1 MEYLKKFIL
10 KFIGQN
16 QLKRTLV
23 KNTGFMFGG
32 DIATKAFRLLI
43 ILILGKMLSPNEYG
57 QLFEAMAVV
66 LVISE
71 LIDVRIG
78 EAVTKFATDYLVK
91 NQKNKALSIIK
102 IGYLVD
108 ALLGILCFCII
119 MLIGDIVAQKVFHG
133 HIYSKLIKIYALAP
147 LLSTVN
153 STSLA
158 IIQTF
163 KKFKIMSI
171 FNASSAF
178 ARLIFPVGL
187 ASFGLEYIMFGYV
200 LAAFIPAVCLLVVV
214 LKFLRAEFSNIKT
227 SNIMPEMK
235 KILPFTFH
243 TTISVTFKSV
253 IRQMDVVLLG
263 FFKSPEIVAYYKIA
277 LAYVNIL
284 GFVTGPVGTVIYPTL
299 TSLWA
304 EKNVLLYRK
313 ILKRISNIMIFASC
327 AGAAVMVIAG
337 PYIFRIWKQIYLN
350 SMPAIRIMIFA
361 IVVSNIFCWTRPT
374 ILSVGKPYIST
385 IGNMSGALTLVLA
398 SFLLVPWLGL
408 IGMAITYVL
417 VYITITS
424 IVLIMLRKS
433 VFNYEI

>member
-16 QLKRTLV
+16 QLKRALI

-32 DIATKAFRLLI
+32 DIATKTFRLLI

-108 ALLGILCFCII
+108 GALGILCFCVV
-119 MLIGDIVAQKVFHG
+119 MLIADIIAQKVFHG
-133 HIYSKLIKIYALAP
+133 HVSSKLIKIYALAP

-153 STSLA
+153 GTSIA

-163 KKFKIMSI
+163 KKFKAMSV

-178 ARLIFPVGL
+178 ARFVFPVGL
-187 ASFGLEYIMFGYV
+187 ASLGLEYIMFGYV
-200 LAAFIPAVCLLVVV
+200 LAAFIPTICLSIVVFK
-214 LKFLRAEFSNIKT
+214 LIRTQFKGIKT
-227 SNIMPEMK
+227 LNIFPEMR

-277 LAYVNIL
+277 LAYVNML

-304 EKNVLLYRK
+304 EKNVELYRK
-313 ILKRISNIMIFASC
+313 ILRKISWTMIFISV
-327 AGAAVMVIAG
+327 AGAAAMIIAG
-337 PYIFRIWKQIYLN
+337 PYIFKIWKPIYLN
-350 SMPAIRIMIFA
+350 SMPAIRVMIFA
-361 IVVSNIFCWTRPT
+361 V
-374 ILSVGKPYIST
+374 IL
-385 IGNMSGALTLVLA
+385 
-398 SFLLVPWLGL
+398 
-408 IGMAITYVL
+408 
-417 VYITITS
+417 
-424 IVLIMLRKS
+424 
-433 VFNYEI
+433 

>member
-16 QLKRTLV
+16 QLKRTLI

-32 DIATKAFRLLI
+32 DIATKTFRLLI
-43 ILILGKMLSPNEYG
+43 ILILGKILSPNEYG

-91 NQKNKALSIIK
+91 NQKNKALSIIR

-108 ALLGILCFCII
+108 TLLGILCFCII

-133 HIYSKLIKIYALAP
+133 HVSSRLIKIYALSP

-153 STSLA
+153 GTSLA

-163 KKFKIMSI
+163 KKFKIMSV
-171 FNASSAF
+171 FNALSAF
-178 ARLIFPVGL
+178 ARFVFPVSLVGL
-187 ASFGLEYIMFGYV
+187 GLEYIMFGYV
-200 LAAFIPAVCLLVVV
+200 LAAFIPAVCLSVVV
-214 LKFLRAEFSNIKT
+214 LKLIKTQFKGIRASNIL
-227 SNIMPEMK
+227 PEMK

-253 IRQMDVVLLG
+253 IREMDVVLLG

-277 LAYVNIL
+277 LAYVNTL

-304 EKNVLLYRK
+304 EKNISLYKKILRK
-313 ILKRISNIMIFASC
+313 ISSVMIFVSG
-327 AGAAVMVIAG
+327 AGAAIIVIAG
-337 PYIFRIWKQIYLN
+337 PHIFRIWKPVYLN
-350 SMPAIRIMIFA
+350 SMPAIRVMIFA
-361 IVVSNIFCWTRPT
+361 VILSNIFCWMRST
-374 ILSVGKPYIST
+374 ILSSGKPYIST
-385 IGNMSGALTLVLA
+385 ISNMGGAIALILA

-408 IGMAITYVL
+408 MGMAITYVL
-417 VYITITS
+417 VYTAIIS
-424 IVLIMLRKS
+424 IALIMLRKS
-433 VFNYEI
+433 VFNYEF

>member
-1 MEYLKKFIL
+1 MKSLRKFIL

-32 DIATKAFRLLI
+32 DIATKVFRLLI
-43 ILILGKMLSPNEYG
+43 MLILMKLLSPNEYG

-71 LIDVRIG
+71 LIDIRIG
-78 EAVTKFATDYLVK
+78 EAVTKFATDYLAK

-108 ALLGILCFCII
+108 ALLGILCFCVV
-119 MLIGDIVAQKVFHG
+119 MLLGDVIAQKIFHG
-133 HIYSKLIKIYALAP
+133 HVSSKLIKIYALAP

-153 STSLA
+153 GTSLA

-178 ARLIFPVGL
+178 ARFIFPVGL
-187 ASFGLEYIMFGYV
+187 AYLGLEYIMLGYV
-200 LAAFIPAVCLLVVV
+200 LAAFVPGACLLIIV
-214 LKFLRAEFSNIKT
+214 LKLLRAEFGNVKASNIA
-227 SNIMPEMK
+227 PEIK

-243 TTISVTFKSV
+243 TTVSVTFKSV

-277 LAYVNIL
+277 LAYVNTL
-284 GFVTGPVGTVIYPTL
+284 GFVTGPIGTVIYPTL

-304 EKNVLLYRK
+304 EKNTLLYKK
-313 ILKRISNIMIFASC
+313 ILKKISGIMILVSC

-337 PYIFRIWKQIYLN
+337 PYIFRIWKPVYLN
-350 SMPAIRIMIFA
+350 SMPAIRVMIFA
-361 IVVSNIFCWTRPT
+361 VILSNVFCWTRPT

-385 IGNMSGALTLVLA
+385 IGNMIGAFTLVLA
-398 SFLLVPWLGL
+398 SFLLVPWLGFM
-408 IGMAITYVL
+408 GMAITYVL
-417 VYITITS
+417 VYVVITS
-424 IVLIMLRKS
+424 IILIMLRKS

>member
-1 MEYLKKFIL
+1 MKSLKKFIL

-16 QLKRTLV
+16 QLKRALI

-32 DIATKAFRLLI
+32 DIATKIFRLLI
-43 ILILGKMLSPNEYG
+43 ILILAKILSTNEYG
-57 QLFEAMAVV
+57 QLLEAMAVV

-108 ALLGILCFCII
+108 AFLGILCFCII
-119 MLIGDIVAQKVFHG
+119 MLISDIAAQKVLHG
-133 HIYSKLIKIYALAP
+133 HVSSKLIKIYALAP

-153 STSLA
+153 GTSRA

-163 KKFKIMSI
+163 KKFKIMSV
-171 FNASSAF
+171 FNTLSAF
-178 ARLIFPVGL
+178 ARLVFPVSLVG
-187 ASFGLEYIMFGYV
+187 FGLEYIMFGYV
-200 LAAFIPAVCLLVVV
+200 LAAFIPTVCLSIVVFK
-214 LKFLRAEFSNIKT
+214 LIRTQFKGIKT
-227 SNIMPEMK
+227 SNILPEIK

-253 IRQMDVVLLG
+253 IREMDVVLLG

-277 LAYVNIL
+277 LAYVNTL

-304 EKNVLLYRK
+304 EKNVLLYKK
-313 ILKRISNIMIFASC
+313 ILKRISGIMVFVSC

-337 PYIFRIWKQIYLN
+337 PYIFRIWKPEYLK
-350 SMPAIRIMIFA
+350 SMPAIRVMIFA
-361 IVVSNIFCWTRPT
+361 VILSNIFCWTRPA
-374 ILSVGKPYIST
+374 ILSAGKPYIST
-385 IGNMSGALTLVLA
+385 IGNMSGAFTLVLA

-408 IGMAITYVL
+408 MGMAITYVL
-417 VYITITS
+417 VYVVITS
-424 IVLIMLRKS
+424 IVLIMLRGT

>member
-16 QLKRTLV
+16 QLKRTLI
-23 KNTGFMFGG
+23 KHTGFMFGG
-32 DIATKAFRLLI
+32 DIATKVFRLLI
-43 ILILGKMLSPNEYG
+43 ILILGKILSPNEYG

-71 LIDVRIG
+71 LIDIRIG
-78 EAVTKFATDYLVK
+78 EAVIKFATDYLLK

-102 IGYLVD
+102 IGYFVD
-108 ALLGILCFCII
+108 AFLGILCFCVV
-119 MLIGDIVAQKVFHG
+119 MLLGDVIAQKVFHG
-133 HIYSKLIKIYALAP
+133 HVSSKLIKIYALAP

-153 STSLA
+153 GTSLA

-163 KKFKIMSI
+163 KKFKMMSI

-178 ARLIFPVGL
+178 ARFIFPVGL
-187 ASFGLEYIMFGYV
+187 AYLGLEYIMFGYV
-200 LAAFIPAVCLLVVV
+200 LAAFIPAVCLSVVV
-214 LKFLRAEFSNIKT
+214 LKLIRTQFKGIRASNIL
-227 SNIMPEMK
+227 PEMR

-243 TTISVTFKSV
+243 TTVSVTFKSV

-277 LAYVNIL
+277 LAYVNTL
-284 GFVTGPVGTVIYPTL
+284 GFVTGPIGTVIYPTL

-304 EKNVLLYRK
+304 EKNILLYKK
-313 ILKRISNIMIFASC
+313 ILKRISGIMILISC

-337 PYIFRIWKQIYLN
+337 PYIFRIWKPVYLN
-350 SMPAIRIMIFA
+350 SMPAIRVMIF
-361 IVVSNIFCWTRPT
+361 VVILSNVFCWMRST

-408 IGMAITYVL
+408 IGMAITYVM
-417 VYITITS
+417 VYVVIIS
-424 IVLIMLRKS
+424 IELSMLRKTIFME
-433 VFNYEI
+433 V

>member
-1 MEYLKKFIL
+1 MGYLKKFIL
-10 KFIGQN
+10 RFIGQN

-23 KNTGFMFGG
+23 KNTSFMFGG
-32 DIATKAFRLLI
+32 DIATKTFRLLI
-43 ILILGKMLSPNEYG
+43 ILILGKILSPNEYG

-108 ALLGILCFCII
+108 AFLGILCFCII

-133 HIYSKLIKIYALAP
+133 HISSKLIKIYALAP

-153 STSLA
+153 GTSLA
-158 IIQTF
+158 VIQTF

-178 ARLIFPVGL
+178 ARFIFPVSL
-187 ASFGLEYIMFGYV
+187 VSLGLEYVMFGYV
-200 LAAFIPAVCLLVVV
+200 LAAFIPAVCLSVVV
-214 LKFLRAEFSNIKT
+214 LKLIMTQFKGIRASNIL
-227 SNIMPEMK
+227 PEMK

-263 FFKSPEIVAYYKIA
+263 FFTDTVIVAYYKIA

-304 EKNVLLYRK
+304 EKNILLYKK
-313 ILKRISNIMIFASC
+313 ILKKISVIMIFISG
-327 AGAAVMVIAG
+327 AGAVIMVIAG
-337 PYIFRIWKQIYLN
+337 PYVFRIWNPAYLN
-350 SMPAIRIMIFA
+350 SMSAIRIMIFA
-361 IVVSNIFCWTRPT
+361 IMLSNIFCWMRST

-385 IGNMSGALTLVLA
+385 ISNMSGALTLVLA
-398 SFLLVPWLGL
+398 SFLLVPRLGL
-408 IGMAITYVL
+408 MGMAITYVL
-417 VYITITS
+417 VYITIIS
-424 IVLIMLRKS
+424 IALIMLKKT
-433 VFNYEI
+433 VFIQD

>member
-16 QLKRTLV
+16 QLKRTLI
-23 KNTGFMFGG
+23 KHTSFMFGG
-32 DIATKAFRLLI
+32 DIATKVFRLLI
-43 ILILGKMLSPNEYG
+43 VLILGKILSPNEYG

-119 MLIGDIVAQKVFHG
+119 MLIGDIVAQKIFHG
-133 HIYSKLIKIYALAP
+133 HVSSKLIKIYALAP

-153 STSLA
+153 GTSRA

-178 ARLIFPVGL
+178 ARFVFPVGL
-187 ASFGLEYIMFGYV
+187 AYLGLEYIMFGYV
-200 LAAFIPAVCLLVVV
+200 LAAFIPTICLSFVV
-214 LKFLRAEFSNIKT
+214 LKLIRTQFRGIMAANIL
-227 SNIMPEMK
+227 PEIK

-243 TTISVTFKSV
+243 TTVSVTFKSV

-277 LAYVNIL
+277 LAYVNTL
-284 GFVTGPVGTVIYPTL
+284 GFVTGPIGTVIYPTL

-304 EKNVLLYRK
+304 EKNILLYKK
-313 ILKRISNIMIFASC
+313 ILKKISSIMILVSC

-337 PYIFRIWKQIYLN
+337 PYIFRIWKPVYLN
-350 SMPAIRIMIFA
+350 SMPAIRVMIFA
-361 IVVSNIFCWTRPT
+361 IILSNVFCWTRPT

-385 IGNMSGALTLVLA
+385 IGNMIGAFTLVLA
-398 SFLLVPWLGL
+398 SFLLVPWLG
-408 IGMAITYVL
+408 IMGMAITYVL
-417 VYITITS
+417 VYALIILIS
-424 IVLIMLRKS
+424 LIMLRKP
-433 VFNYEI
+433 VFNYET

>member
-1 MEYLKKFIL
+1 M

-16 QLKRTLV
+16 QLKRTLI

-32 DIATKAFRLLI
+32 DIATKIFRLLI
-43 ILILGKMLSPNEYG
+43 VLILGKMLSPNEYG

-91 NQKNKALSIIK
+91 NQKNKALSIIR

-108 ALLGILCFCII
+108 TLLGILCFCII

-133 HIYSKLIKIYALAP
+133 HVSSRLIKIYALSP

-153 STSLA
+153 GTSLA

-163 KKFKIMSI
+163 KKFKIMSV
-171 FNASSAF
+171 FNALSAF
-178 ARLIFPVGL
+178 ARFVFPVSLVGL
-187 ASFGLEYIMFGYV
+187 GLEYIMFGYV
-200 LAAFIPAVCLLVVV
+200 LAAFIPTVCLSVVV
-214 LKFLRAEFSNIKT
+214 LKLIKTQFKGIRASNIL
-227 SNIMPEMK
+227 PEMK

-253 IRQMDVVLLG
+253 IREMDVVLLG

-277 LAYVNIL
+277 LAYVNTL

-304 EKNVLLYRK
+304 EKNISLYKKILRK
-313 ILKRISNIMIFASC
+313 ISSVMIFVSC
-327 AGAAVMVIAG
+327 AGAVIMVIAG
-337 PYIFRIWKQIYLN
+337 PYIFRIWKPVYLN
-350 SMPAIRIMIFA
+350 SMPAIRVMIFA
-361 IVVSNIFCWTRPT
+361 IILSNVFCWMRST

-385 IGNMSGALTLVLA
+385 IGNMSGAFTLVLA

-408 IGMAITYVL
+408 IGMATTYVIMYVVIIL
-417 VYITITS
+417 IELSMLKRTIF
-424 IVLIMLRKS
+424 I
-433 VFNYEI
+433 

>member
-16 QLKRTLV
+16 QLKRTLI

-32 DIATKAFRLLI
+32 DIATKTFRLLI

-78 EAVTKFATDYLVK
+78 EAVTKFATDYLIK

-108 ALLGILCFCII
+108 ALLGILCFCIV
-119 MLIGDIVAQKVFHG
+119 MLVGDIVAQKVFHG
-133 HIYSKLIKIYALAP
+133 HVSSKLIKIYALFP

-153 STSLA
+153 GTSLA
-158 IIQTF
+158 VIQTF
-163 KKFKIMSI
+163 KKFKTMSI

-178 ARLIFPVGL
+178 ARFVFPVGL
-187 ASFGLEYIMFGYV
+187 ASLGLEYIMFGYV
-200 LAAFIPAVCLLVVV
+200 LAAFIPAVCLSVVV
-214 LKFLRAEFSNIKT
+214 LKLIRKQFKGIKASNIT
-227 SNIMPEMK
+227 PEMK
-235 KILPFTFH
+235 KIIPFTFH
-243 TTISVTFKSV
+243 TTVSVTFKSV

-277 LAYVNIL
+277 LAYVNML

-304 EKNVLLYRK
+304 EKNILLYRK
-313 ILKRISNIMIFASC
+313 ILKRISSIMIFVSC
-327 AGAAVMVIAG
+327 VGAAVMVIAG
-337 PYIFRIWKQIYLN
+337 PCIFRIWKPIYLN
-350 SMPAIRIMIFA
+350 SMPAIRVMIFA
-361 IVVSNIFCWTRPT
+361 IILSNVFCWIRSA

-385 IGNMSGALTLVLA
+385 IGNMSGALILVLA

-408 IGMAITYVL
+408 IGMATTYVIMYVVIIL
-417 VYITITS
+417 IELSMLKRTIF
-424 IVLIMLRKS
+424 IQD
-433 VFNYEI
+433 

>member
-1 MEYLKKFIL
+1 MGYLKKFIL

-16 QLKRTLV
+16 KLKRTLV
-23 KNTGFMFGG
+23 KHAGFMFGG
-32 DIATKAFRLLI
+32 DIATRVFRLLI
-43 ILILGKMLSPNEYG
+43 ILILGKILSSNEYG
-57 QLFEAMAVV
+57 QLFEAMAAV

-71 LIDVRIG
+71 LIDIRIG
-78 EAVTKFATDYLVK
+78 EAVTKFATDYLIK
-91 NQKNKALSIIK
+91 NRKDKALSIIK

-108 ALLGILCFCII
+108 ALLGILCFCVV
-119 MLIGDIVAQKVFHG
+119 MLIGDIIAQKVFHG
-133 HIYSKLIKIYALAP
+133 HLSSRLIKIYALAP

-153 STSLA
+153 GTSLA
-158 IIQTF
+158 VIQTF

-178 ARLIFPVGL
+178 ARFVFPVGL
-187 ASFGLEYIMFGYV
+187 ACFGLEYIMFGYV
-200 LAAFIPAVCLLVVV
+200 LAAFIPGVFLSIIVLRLL
-214 LKFLRAEFSNIKT
+214 RTEFGNIKA
-227 SNIMPEMK
+227 SNIMSEVR

-243 TTISVTFKSV
+243 TTVSVTFKSV

-277 LAYVNIL
+277 LAYVNTL

-304 EKNVLLYRK
+304 EKNILMYKK
-313 ILKRISNIMIFASC
+313 ILKKISITMILVSC

-337 PYIFRIWKQIYLN
+337 PYVFKIWKPEYLK

-361 IVVSNIFCWTRPT
+361 IILSNVFCWTRST

-385 IGNMSGALTLVLA
+385 VSNISGAFTLVLA
-398 SFLLVPWLGL
+398 AFLLVPRLGL
-408 IGMAITYVL
+408 MGMAITYVL
-417 VYITITS
+417 AYIVI
-424 IVLIMLRKS
+424 ILIALIMLRKT

>member
-1 MEYLKKFIL
+1 MEYLKKLVL
-10 KFIGQN
+10 KFIGKN
-16 QLKRTLV
+16 QLKRTLI

-32 DIATKAFRLLI
+32 DIATKFFRLLI
-43 ILILGKMLSPNEYG
+43 ILILGKILSPNEYG

-66 LVISE
+66 LVVSE

-78 EAVTKFATDYLVK
+78 EAVTKFATDYIVK

-108 ALLGILCFCII
+108 ALLGILCFCIV

-133 HIYSKLIKIYALAP
+133 HISSKLIKIYALAP
-147 LLSTVN
+147 LFSTVN
-153 STSLA
+153 GTSLA

-178 ARLIFPVGL
+178 ARFVFPVSLVGL
-187 ASFGLEYIMFGYV
+187 GLKYIMFGYV
-200 LAAFIPAVCLLVVV
+200 LAAFIPAVCLSVVV
-214 LKFLRAEFSNIKT
+214 LKLIRTQFKGIRASNIL
-227 SNIMPEMK
+227 PEIR
-235 KILPFTFH
+235 KILPFTLH

-263 FFKSPEIVAYYKIA
+263 FLKSPEIVAYYKIA
-277 LAYVNIL
+277 LAYVNTL
-284 GFVTGPVGTVIYPTL
+284 GFVTGPIGTVIYPTL

-304 EKNVLLYRK
+304 EKNILLYKK
-313 ILKRISNIMIFASC
+313 ILKKISGIMILISC

-337 PYIFRIWKQIYLN
+337 PYIFRIWKPVYLN
-350 SMPAIRIMIFA
+350 SMPAIRVMIF
-361 IVVSNIFCWTRPT
+361 VVILSNVFCWTRPT

-385 IGNMSGALTLVLA
+385 IGNMIGAFTLVLA
-398 SFLLVPWLGL
+398 SFLLVPWLGFM
-408 IGMAITYVL
+408 GMAITYVL
-417 VYITITS
+417 VYVTITS
-424 IVLIMLRKS
+424 IILIMLKRTI
-433 VFNYEI
+433 FIQD

>member
-1 MEYLKKFIL
+1 MEYLKKFIF

-16 QLKRTLV
+16 RLKRTLI

-32 DIATKAFRLLI
+32 DIATKTFRLLI
-43 ILILGKMLSPNEYG
+43 ILILAKILSTNEYG
-57 QLFEAMAVV
+57 QLLEAMAVV
-66 LVISE
+66 LVITE

-133 HIYSKLIKIYALAP
+133 HVSSKLIKIYALAP

-153 STSLA
+153 GTSRA

-171 FNASSAF
+171 FNTSSAF
-178 ARLIFPVGL
+178 ARFIFPVGL
-187 ASFGLEYIMFGYV
+187 ASFGLEYIMLGYV
-200 LAAFIPAVCLLVVV
+200 LAAFIPAVCLLIIV
-214 LKFLRAEFSNIKT
+214 LKLLRAEFSNIKA
-227 SNIMPEMK
+227 SNILPETK

-243 TTISVTFKSV
+243 TTVSVTFKSV

-277 LAYVNIL
+277 LAYVNTL
-284 GFVTGPVGTVIYPTL
+284 GFVTVPTGPVTNPSVL
-299 TSLWA
+299 TYA
-304 EKNVLLYRK
+304 RA
-313 ILKRISNIMIFASC
+313 IL
-327 AGAAVMVIAG
+327 
-337 PYIFRIWKQIYLN
+337 
-350 SMPAIRIMIFA
+350 
-361 IVVSNIFCWTRPT
+361 
-374 ILSVGKPYIST
+374 
-385 IGNMSGALTLVLA
+385 
-398 SFLLVPWLGL
+398 
-408 IGMAITYVL
+408 
-417 VYITITS
+417 
-424 IVLIMLRKS
+424 
-433 VFNYEI
+433 